1 MLVALILATIVDLS
15 LAALLLAVSGL
26 IFGDG
31 PEDLHG
37 EFWSA
42 LYWWIG
48 LALCLVAPVV
58 GFAARRRGR
67 TNLGVLIGLLP
78 PVAGLCFLA
87 V

>member
-15 LAALLLAVSGL
+15 LAALLIAVSGL

-31 PEDLHG
+31 PEDLNG
-37 EFWSA
+37 EFWSV

-48 LALCLVAPVV
+48 LALCFAAPVA
-58 GFAARRRGR
+58 GFAARHRGR
-67 TNLGVLIGLLP
+67 TTLGVLIGLLP
-78 PVAGLCFLA
+78 PVAGLCFLT